1 MKIVT
6 NLLPLRLLQK
16 IKETCFFFLEA
27 EDNCDVQSLYKI
39 IFRNRV
45 FLSYELI
52 PILDFKMIQMGFKI
66 FTALETGL
74 GNSEIFIPRTKA

>member
-6 NLLPLRLLQK
+6 NLLPSRLLQK
-16 IKETCFFFLEA
+16 IKETCFLFLKPKTTVMSKVFIKSFSGIEFFSHM
-27 EDNCDVQSLYKI
+27 SLSL
-39 IFRNRV
+39 F
-45 FLSYELI
+45 
-52 PILDFKMIQMGFKI
+52 LDFKMIQMGFKI